1 MNQADAAYY
10 SSDIAQ
16 GVIKTLT
23 TEMPEAS
30 PAELEECRSQMNKA
44 QIMDAYLKSFGGE
57 ITGDVI
63 HKFILHMFEIDLDAV
78 SLLSDGG
85 KEALAAA
92 QNTEAGTSPYIGSL
106 PRAVMDSRLT
116 GYGGHITG
124 PEIRSMLNQL
134 FGVNLDAISSLENAR
149 ISLFSKDQWI
159 VQHEHDLFVV
169 YTGEGDVD
177 VKVYPTSYFVEQT
190 GQNELPAELRHTLQ
204 SLGYQLDAKRTS
216 CYYADP
222 GGQAVTDAFKGQT
235 MGAIIATIRS
245 TYAHL

>member
-23 TEMPEAS
+23 AEMPEAS
-30 PAELEECRSQMNKA
+30 PAELEERRSQMNKA

-63 HKFILHMFEIDLDAV
+63 HKIILYMFEIDLDAV
-78 SLLSDGG
+78 SLLLDGG
-85 KEALAAA
+85 KETLATA
-92 QNTEAGTSPYIGSL
+92 QNTEAGTSLYSGPL

-116 GYGGHITG
+116 EYGGHITG

-134 FGVNLDAISSLENAR
+134 FGVNLDAISSLEKAR

-177 VKVYPTSYFVEQT
+177 VKVYPTSYFMEQT

-222 GGQAVTDAFKGQT
+222 DGQAVPDTFKGQT
-235 MGAIIATIRS
+235 MGAIMATIRS

>member
-23 TEMPEAS
+23 TEMPDAR
-30 PAELEECRSQMNKA
+30 PAELEERRSQMNKS
-44 QIMDAYLKSFGGE
+44 QIMDAYFKSFRGE

-63 HKFILHMFEIDLDAV
+63 HKSILHIFEINLDAV
-78 SLLSDGG
+78 SLLLDGE

-92 QNTEAGTSPYIGSL
+92 QNTEAGTSPYSGSL
-106 PRAVMDSRLT
+106 ARAVMDSRLT
-116 GYGGHITG
+116 VYGGLITG
-124 PEIRSMLNQL
+124 PEIRSMLNQM
-134 FGVNLDAISSLENAR
+134 FGVNLDAISSLEKAR

-190 GQNELPAELRHTLQ
+190 GQNELPAELRHILQ
-204 SLGYQLDAKRTS
+204 SLGYQLDANQKT

-222 GGQAVTDAFKGQT
+222 DGQAVPDAFKGQT
-235 MGAIIATIRS
+235 MGAIMATIRS
-245 TYAHL
+245 DYAHL